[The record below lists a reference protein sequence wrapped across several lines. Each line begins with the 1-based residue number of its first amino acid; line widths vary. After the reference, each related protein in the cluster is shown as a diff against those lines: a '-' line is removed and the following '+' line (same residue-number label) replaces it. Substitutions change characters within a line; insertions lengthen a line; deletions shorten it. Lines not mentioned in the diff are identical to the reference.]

1 MNCSLIATT
10 QNYLTTSQISLIT
23 MAVFSW
29 LGSTTT
35 DIKIYFLAVWFL
47 KSRMCDVT
55 AATPYL
61 SLGPPAHLLNSL
73 TRQPSSLHC
82 FVPTLQLNNLFSYKE
97 GDDDNI
103 AVQEGATT
111 LTVKY
116 CQVQSP
122 G

>member
-1 MNCSLIATT
+1 
-10 QNYLTTSQISLIT
+10 

-29 LGSTTT
+29 LGSTIT

-47 KSRMCDVT
+47 KSHICDVS

-61 SLGPPAHLLNSL
+61 SLGPPAHLLNCL

-82 FVPTLQLNNLFSYKE
+82 FVPPLQLNNPVSYEE

-103 AVQEGATT
+103 AVQEGSTT
-111 LTVKY
+111 L
-116 CQVQSP
+116 Q
-122 G
+122 